1 MGTTTQRTP
10 VSWTTSAWS
19 RNLGSAELI
28 AVSVTIVL
36 IASRLMI
43 RRSGPGRCQAP
54 RTSRPGTTICT
65 RFSNQM
71 SRLKTSK
78 IAEPRPKASTKLRSG
93 RARTD
98 ASLAEPFSGS
108 QDSRSAD
115 TISVRPDPRRFGRP
129 ASARR
134 QLGDPSPDA
143 PGQPAEPG
151 GPNCSH
157 PVHSG
162 NPNTLGAVISVGN
175 RARRPSHQNLKCP
188 PHEARS
194 PDRWNRLTNL
204 SSRRGSRSGGP

>member
-1 MGTTTQRTP
+1 MGTTIQRTP
-10 VSWTTSAWS
+10 VSLTTSACS

-54 RTSRPGTTICT
+54 RTTCPGTTTCT

-71 SRLKTSK
+71 SRRETSK
-78 IAEPRPKASTKLRSG
+78 IPEPRPKASTKPKIRPRADLRFTC
-93 RARTD
+93 RTF
-98 ASLAEPFSGS
+98 PGC

-134 QLGDPSPDA
+134 QLGNPSPDA
-143 PGQPAEPG
+143 PGHQAEPG

-157 PVHSG
+157 LTHSG
-162 NPNTLGAVISVGN
+162 NPNTPG
-175 RARRPSHQNLKCP
+175 
-188 PHEARS
+188 ARS
-194 PDRWNRLTNL
+194 PFARPLQPAHELEQPSWIT
-204 SSRRGSRSGGP
+204 